1 LRLSCWA
8 RSAVSVDWS
17 SSGSGPSHRTLDGNV
32 EIRLVD
38 LAFDSEGTVPAM
50 LKREGEGVKTGE
62 VIATLDDATYRSGAA
77 ALAQVRRDAAR
88 RNSINC
94 CTAQGAKISIK
105 RAPTLPWHRRDWP
118 TRRQRSRGRA
128 GCCR

>member
-1 LRLSCWA
+1 MGRFTATSKL
-8 RSAVSVDWS
+8 
-17 SSGSGPSHRTLDGNV
+17 
-32 EIRLVD
+32 RLVD

-62 VIATLDDATYRSGAA
+62 VIATLDDATYGGA